1 MKETCNTAVL
11 EEQEVLLTDDLFT
24 KDDSAY
30 TDADKMTRPSLS
42 YWSDAWRRFKENK
55 LAMISAAILLVII
68 LMAIFQPMF
77 SPYAYD
83 QTDYFALNQGPSME
97 HLFGTDEL
105 GRDIF
110 TRCWM
115 GARVSLSIAL
125 VVALLSGTL
134 GILYGGVAGYFGG
147 WADNIMMRF
156 CELIASI
163 PQMLWVVLL
172 ILVIQGSVWLNF
184 SFPTLQNSPVYFL
197 SYLIVSSIQMGANI
211 DYAIVISS
219 RYQELKNKMP
229 RREAMIETL
238 NLSFPTV
245 FTSGTIMASAG
256 IFISKMTTDPAIYAV
271 GLCIGRGTIISM
283 LLVMGIL
290 PGILLLGDTIIDR
303 TTFNIKYPAIVQT
316 TEAVG
321 MVRLDGRIRG
331 TVSGKIDAEVHGVL
345 MGDVSAVISA
355 GNPDAVKAIGEL
367 PDGEDPG
374 SLEEKPDENEK
385 NTEKGENDHEA

>member
-1 MKETCNTAVL
+1 MLVYLNLPVSGDETYQFTDLMHEIAEKYYPDGPVYIAGNSTNEYDFEKSFAVDNTVVSIVSVL
-11 EEQEVLLTDDLFT
+11 IVLVVLLFT
-24 KDDSAY
+24 FKSAG
-30 TDADKMTRPSLS
+30 MPL
-42 YWSDAWRRFKENK
+42 
-55 LAMISAAILLVII
+55 
-68 LMAIFQPMF
+68 
-77 SPYAYD
+77 
-83 QTDYFALNQGPSME
+83 
-97 HLFGTDEL
+97 
-105 GRDIF
+105 
-110 TRCWM
+110 
-115 GARVSLSIAL
+115 
-125 VVALLSGTL
+125 
-134 GILYGGVAGYFGG
+134 
-147 WADNIMMRF
+147 
-156 CELIASI
+156 
-163 PQMLWVVLL
+163 LL
-172 ILVIQGSVWLNF
+172 ILVIQGSIWINF
-184 SFPTLQNSPVYFL
+184 SIPTITGKYLFFL
-197 SYLIVSSIQMGANI
+197 GYLIVSSIQMGANI

>member
-1 MKETCNTAVL
+1 MFQFLYQYVGDGYLDQGYITLDDDTRSDLDDLNKQINDAKEQLQSEKYSRMLLNLALPEEGQETFAFLDTLHEVIGGYYPAGSFYLVGNSTSDYDLASSFSHDNTLISVL
-11 EEQEVLLTDDLFT
+11 TIVFVILVLLFT
-24 KDDSAY
+24 FMSVGL
-30 TDADKMTRPSLS
+30 P
-42 YWSDAWRRFKENK
+42 
-55 LAMISAAILLVII
+55 
-68 LMAIFQPMF
+68 
-77 SPYAYD
+77 
-83 QTDYFALNQGPSME
+83 
-97 HLFGTDEL
+97 
-105 GRDIF
+105 
-110 TRCWM
+110 
-115 GARVSLSIAL
+115 
-125 VVALLSGTL
+125 
-134 GILYGGVAGYFGG
+134 
-147 WADNIMMRF
+147 
-156 CELIASI
+156 
-163 PQMLWVVLL
+163 VLL

-303 TTFNIKYPAIVQT
+303 TTFNIKYPPSSRPQRPWAWYGWTGGSAAQFPVRST
-316 TEAVG
+316 PRSTE
-321 MVRLDGRIRG
+321 
-331 TVSGKIDAEVHGVL
+331 S
-345 MGDVSAVISA
+345 
-355 GNPDAVKAIGEL
+355 
-367 PDGEDPG
+367 
-374 SLEEKPDENEK
+374 
-385 NTEKGENDHEA
+385 

>member
-1 MKETCNTAVL
+1 M
-11 EEQEVLLTDDLFT
+11 EELMNAE
-24 KDDSAY
+24 DSRQVPAP
-30 TDADKMTRPSLS
+30 AAEGKKKRK
-42 YWSDAWRRFKENK
+42 WFKGGKKRRWIK
-55 LAMISAAILLVII
+55 
-68 LMAIFQPMF
+68 
-77 SPYAYD
+77 
-83 QTDYFALNQGPSME
+83 
-97 HLFGTDEL
+97 
-105 GRDIF
+105 
-110 TRCWM
+110 
-115 GARVSLSIAL
+115 
-125 VVALLSGTL
+125 
-134 GILYGGVAGYFGG
+134 
-147 WADNIMMRF
+147 
-156 CELIASI
+156 
-163 PQMLWVVLL
+163 VLL

-355 GNPDAVKAIGEL
+355 AFFGIYHGNVLQAVYAFILGALFAWFLEMGGNKWTSVLMHIGANTWILIFSEYAQTL
-367 PDGEDPG
+367 VEKTGAG
-374 SLEEKPDENEK
+374 SLLMIYGIFAVVMIGGYQYFVRRGEKR
-385 NTEKGENDHEA
+385 GYRAV

>member
-1 MKETCNTAVL
+1 M
-11 EEQEVLLTDDLFT
+11 
-24 KDDSAY
+24 
-30 TDADKMTRPSLS
+30 PS
-42 YWSDAWRRFKENK
+42 
-55 LAMISAAILLVII
+55 
-68 LMAIFQPMF
+68 
-77 SPYAYD
+77 
-83 QTDYFALNQGPSME
+83 
-97 HLFGTDEL
+97 
-105 GRDIF
+105 
-110 TRCWM
+110 
-115 GARVSLSIAL
+115 
-125 VVALLSGTL
+125 
-134 GILYGGVAGYFGG
+134 
-147 WADNIMMRF
+147 
-156 CELIASI
+156 
-163 PQMLWVVLL
+163 
-172 ILVIQGSVWLNF
+172 
-184 SFPTLQNSPVYFL
+184 
-197 SYLIVSSIQMGANI
+197 
-211 DYAIVISS
+211 VISS

-229 RREAMIETL
+229 RRGAMIETL

-355 GNPDAVKAIGEL
+355 GNPDAVKAIG
-367 PDGEDPG
+367 GAAGWRRSRQPG
-374 SLEEKPDENEK
+374 RK
-385 NTEKGENDHEA
+385 AR